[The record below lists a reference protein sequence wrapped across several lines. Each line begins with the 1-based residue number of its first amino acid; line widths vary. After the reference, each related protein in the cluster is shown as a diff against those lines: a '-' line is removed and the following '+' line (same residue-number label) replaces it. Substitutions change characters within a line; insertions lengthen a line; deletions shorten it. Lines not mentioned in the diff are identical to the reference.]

1 MPFTGTRRMKC
12 KVDCAP
18 RRFDERVATTR
29 EETHA
34 MHFRLPEG
42 VKGATPIGP
51 PSGGN
56 GTGATSW
63 FGTSRADPRDMR
75 RNEDG
80 EYTRMGLKGPGGDWF
95 KDGRQGQD
103 ACAEGIKQ
111 HGSGPEWFDKA
122 LDERRKEATKA
133 GGDWFGPYA
142 QQKAN
147 GTISPGRLHG
157 SRSDSRKAA
166 SALIAEIP
174 FTLAEW
180 IARCFT
186 PSA

>member
-1 MPFTGTRRMKC
+1 VALCSQSCPIHNLRPEIVPECEAEQHRNGKGVHLTS
-12 KVDCAP
+12 P
-18 RRFDERVATTR
+18 RE
-29 EETHA
+29 
-34 MHFRLPEG
+34 
-42 VKGATPIGP
+42 
-51 PSGGN
+51 N
-56 GTGATSW
+56 
-63 FGTSRADPRDMR
+63 
-75 RNEDG
+75 
-80 EYTRMGLKGPGGDWF
+80 
-95 KDGRQGQD
+95 
-103 ACAEGIKQ
+103 AEGIKQ